1 MKFSEGE
8 LIIMNNEAIQAK
20 MVKDDLEEKY
30 KLAYNSLMQ
39 NIINQFESNQLNDLN
54 KKVRKLFVEDSLIVQ
69 VS

>member
-1 MKFSEGE
+1 
-8 LIIMNNEAIQAK
+8 MNNEAIQAK
-20 MVKDDLEEKY
+20 MVKDELEEKY